1 MNDIYK
7 DIKKIFTADANAK
20 SLYDTP
26 EKRTQMVKKL
36 IKEMGLKGGGEYS
49 IWYRDSKGDRLVYD
63 AELNDPDSKK
73 LIRILNKE
81 SGGGFKRE
89 IMS

>member
-1 MNDIYK
+1 
-7 DIKKIFTADANAK
+7 
-20 SLYDTP
+20 
-26 EKRTQMVKKL
+26 MVKKL

-49 IWYRDSKGDRLVYD
+49 IWYRDSQGDRLVLSS
-63 AELNDPDSKK
+63 ELNDPDSKK
-73 LIRILNKE
+73 LLKRLNKE